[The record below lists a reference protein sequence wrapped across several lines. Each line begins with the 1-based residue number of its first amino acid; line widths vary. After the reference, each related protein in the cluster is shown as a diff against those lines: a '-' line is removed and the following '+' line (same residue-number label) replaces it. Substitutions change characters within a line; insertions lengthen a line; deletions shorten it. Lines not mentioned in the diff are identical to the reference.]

1 MPSIASDLTHM
12 SLKILAV
19 DRMLMLSNRKILST
33 EMISSDIPGF
43 EPTVSVPSA
52 LRGELN

>member
-1 MPSIASDLTHM
+1 M